1 MLVRDSCLRWTRAA
15 LFWIILRTRAHRSP
29 SSLLNHLLAR
39 PWLALLGL
47 VPLLTIAWIGYRNVG
62 SGFMPAMDE
71 GGFVLDY
78 FADPGTS
85 LTETDRLLRQ
95 VEAILQSTPD
105 VQT

>member
-1 MLVRDSCLRWTRAA
+1 MAASAGMAARRPAKRRVRTGNRDQGTAERVHLGY
-15 LFWIILRTRAHRSP
+15 

-71 GGFVLDY
+71 GGFVQNGTGDSLSLQTG
-78 FADPGTS
+78 FVGTS
-85 LTETDRLLRQ
+85 Y
-95 VEAILQSTPD
+95 
-105 VQT
+105 